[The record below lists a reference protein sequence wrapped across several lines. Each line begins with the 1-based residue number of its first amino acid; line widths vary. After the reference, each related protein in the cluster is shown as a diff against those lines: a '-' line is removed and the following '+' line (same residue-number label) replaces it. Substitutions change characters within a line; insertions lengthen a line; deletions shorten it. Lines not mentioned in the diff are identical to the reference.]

1 MVRVISQTTYDEAVS
16 ENMEVFS
23 MSPEEAIDEAVKQFE
38 SQGVD
43 LSNIIKDLII
53 TQDND
58 LISSYLDQ
66 LRSFLTKKHYERI
79 PNVLDKLIIELD
91 KDIARRVYAGKQGC
105 YRVLLDIIKDCEYDT
120 LILKTALKT
129 ITSLMTGNPDLL
141 DDKGVSIQMEIL
153 DKQKDVPVLQHLLRW
168 IRECC
173 IKHELNRQNIFNAK
187 IFDRLKK
194 ILTRDNASATEV
206 REACSVLR
214 ALVLDDDIRHEYG
227 KAHEHATVIARG
239 ALDVLTGL
247 LSRFKNEK
255 AVMGDLMITLASLIV
270 RNEFCQ
276 DVVDAGGLIFVLDVI
291 INYPDSEKLNWQALK
306 LLKALAGNDDVK
318 SHIITAGSAPL
329 IVSVISRFKKSE
341 SIVAAGLACISA
353 LTLRSSLN
361 SGVFYDCGAPNIII
375 DCMKSYP
382 KSVNVLMHACWTIR
396 NMSVRN
402 KFECREFIAHGVED
416 VLKRSLELHGSKLES
431 DVKAALRDLGLKVE
445 LKERWTGKGGK
456 MGTEA
461 EQRGKHE

>member
-1 MVRVISQTTYDEAVS
+1 MVRVISQETYDEAVN

-23 MSPEEAIDEAVKQFE
+23 MQPEEAIEEAIKQFE

-43 LSNIIKDLII
+43 LTNIIKDLIL

-58 LISSYLDQ
+58 LILTYLDQ
-66 LRSFLTKKHYERI
+66 LRSSMTKKHYERI
-79 PNVLDKLIIELD
+79 PHVLDKLAIELD

-105 YRVLLDIIKDCEYDT
+105 YGILLDIMKNCEYDT
-120 LILKTALKT
+120 LILKSAIKT

-153 DKQKDVPVLQHLLRW
+153 DKNKDIPVLQCLLRW

-173 IKHELNRQNIFNAK
+173 IKHELNRQNIFNAH

-194 ILTRDNASATEV
+194 ILTRKDATASEV
-206 REACSVLR
+206 RDACSVLR

-227 KAHEHATVIARG
+227 KSHEHATVIAKG

-276 DVVDAGGLIFVLDVI
+276 DVVDAGGLKFVLDVI
-291 INYPDSEKLNWQALK
+291 INYPDSEKLNWQSLK

-318 SHIITAGSAPL
+318 SHIVTAGSAPL
-329 IVSVISRFKKSE
+329 IVSVISRFKTSE

-353 LTLRSSLN
+353 LTLRSSSN
-361 SGVFYDCGAPNIII
+361 AGVFYDCGAPHIIV
-375 DCMKSYP
+375 DAMKSYS

-402 KFECREFIAHGVED
+402 KSECKEFIAYGVED
-416 VLKRSLELHGSKLES
+416 VLRSALALHGSKLES
-431 DVKAALRDLGLKVE
+431 DIKAALRDLELKVE
-445 LKERWTGKGGK
+445 LKERWTGKGAK
-456 MGTEA
+456 IHTQA
-461 EQRGKHE
+461 EQREKRE